1 MAGLLDGL
9 EKIGLG
15 NLEGMDLYT
24 DKEKA
29 EAEKKKTPAPEIKE
43 TDFIFDKTYECPVCY
58 EKIKAKTIKASKARM
73 VRTAY

>member
-43 TDFIFDKTYECPVCY
+43 TDFILIRPMNALCAMKRSRQKP
-58 EKIKAKTIKASKARM
+58 
-73 VRTAY
+73 

>member
-43 TDFIFDKTYECPVCY
+43 TDFIFDKTYECPVCKNHKGFKGKNGADRSGS
-58 EKIKAKTIKASKARM
+58 E
-73 VRTAY
+73 AYL